1 MGRKICHICGLQG
14 TMSCP
19 LLSTMLYTMLSNQLF
34 SFIPTCNNTS
44 TILNLFRIEHVLF
57 LAHFNVLKTE
67 EFRIHKWLHRVFN
80 TLWTR
85 RYGKGGIEDKKVSRE
100 PFWRQSAPNP
110 LDLSFMNNRNSTTR
124 KNANFFYLPMY
135 SWIRTLLLSSYFFL
149 QSLFVVMRY
158 ADKSFFIEI
167 ICRKRL

>member
-19 LLSTMLYTMLSNQLF
+19 LLSTMLYTMLSNLLF
-34 SFIPTCNNTS
+34 SFIPTCNTS
-44 TILNLFRIEHVLF
+44 TILNPFRIEHVLF
-57 LAHFNVLKTE
+57 SAHFNVWKTE
-67 EFRIHKWLHRVFN
+67 KFRIQIWLHRTFN

-110 LDLSFMNNRNSTTR
+110 LDLSFMNNINSTTV
-124 KNANFFYLPMY
+124 KNPNFLYVCNMN
-135 SWIRTLLLSSYFFL
+135 SYFASDFFL

-158 ADKSFFIEI
+158 ADKSFFFKIEI